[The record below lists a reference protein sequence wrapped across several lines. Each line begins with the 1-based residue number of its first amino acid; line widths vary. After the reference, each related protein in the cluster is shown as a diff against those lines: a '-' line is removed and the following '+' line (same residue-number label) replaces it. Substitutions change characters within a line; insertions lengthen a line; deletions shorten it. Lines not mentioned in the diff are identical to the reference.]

1 MVTLFGTD
9 GVRGVVN
16 STLMPELAFQLGR
29 AAGAYFCREEG
40 THRVLIGMD
49 TRISGT
55 MVAAALSAGLCAS
68 GVNVDLAGVIPTPGI
83 AYLTRTENYD
93 AGVVISAS
101 HNPFPDNGIKFF
113 DRNGHK
119 LPDQAEEEI
128 ENILRH
134 DEELARPTG
143 EKVGFIR
150 HRNELAW
157 KYKNY
162 ILSTVKGDFKGMKIV
177 TDSANGAASGFL
189 PDILRELGAEITAL
203 YCEPNG
209 VNINKDCGS
218 THMETLQKMVVEM
231 GADCGIAN
239 DGDADRCIAVDGKG
253 NVVDGDV
260 IMYICGKYMKEQG
273 TLFNNTVVTTIMSN
287 FGLYKAFDREGIA
300 YVKTAVGDKYVYE
313 NMAATGHCL
322 GGEQSG
328 HIIFSKHATTGD
340 GILTSLKVMEV
351 VLEKKQTL
359 EKLASEV
366 DIYPQVLKNVRV
378 KDKKQA
384 QDDEAVQAEVAK
396 VAESLG
402 TDGRILLR
410 QSGTEPVV
418 RVMVEAPDL
427 DTCGRFVDQVIDVMK
442 KQGHCV

>member
-239 DGDADRCIAVDGKG
+239 DGDADRCLFVDEQG
-253 NVVDGDV
+253 NIMDGDHLMV
-260 IMYICGKYMKEQG
+260 INALRMKKEGRLNANMVVG
-273 TLFNNTVVTTIMSN
+273 TVMSN
-287 FGLYKAFDREGIA
+287 LGFGKALAEHGCRTVA
-300 YVKTAVGDKYVYE
+300 TNVGDRY
-313 NMAATGHCL
+313 
-322 GGEQSG
+322 
-328 HIIFSKHATTGD
+328 
-340 GILTSLKVMEV
+340 
-351 VLEKKQTL
+351 VLEEMRRTNIP
-359 EKLASEV
+359 LAVNS
-366 DIYPQVLKNVRV
+366 
-378 KDKKQA
+378 
-384 QDDEAVQAEVAK
+384 
-396 VAESLG
+396 
-402 TDGRILLR
+402 
-410 QSGTEPVV
+410 
-418 RVMVEAPDL
+418 L
-427 DTCGRFVDQVIDVMK
+427 DTLYSLNLIPPATVLSQQYRHLWFSVTMTAPFLN
-442 KQGHCV
+442 